1 MTGVRNL
8 IILLLIKIICNW
20 QQPNLGFIKYDV
32 HATCLVYYLFFLDR
46 QFRGDVAILVFL
58 KTMASY
64 NPTSLTPSLFTEVPV
79 LSQESERSCI
89 CVLGI
94 SNLPISTIFLLNFW
108 NFSDIVIFF
117 FHFINVKRRIMMMY
131 RHQGLQK
138 KYCKAEQYY
147 FGARWQAE
155 TSLKIV
161 DLSWKYQK
169 K

>member
-8 IILLLIKIICNW
+8 IILMLIKIICNW

-32 HATCLVYYLFFLDR
+32 HATCLVYYFFFLDR

-79 LSQESERSCI
+79 LSQESERSECI

-94 SNLPISTIFLLNFW
+94 CLFLRFFYCIFGTFPTVWYFFSFYYSHGELKLKQKSTI
-108 NFSDIVIFF
+108 
-117 FHFINVKRRIMMMY
+117 
-131 RHQGLQK
+131 
-138 KYCKAEQYY
+138 
-147 FGARWQAE
+147 
-155 TSLKIV
+155 LKNLRV
-161 DLSWKYQK
+161 STYL
-169 K
+169 